1 MECIMFLVVGVILEA
16 AVQALLFGKV
26 SDFGRSDE
34 DLPPPEVPS
43 S

>member
-16 AVQALLFGKV
+16 TVQAMFLWKV
-26 SDFGRSDE
+26 FDFGRSEE

>member
-1 MECIMFLVVGVILEA
+1 MECIMFIVVGIILEA
-16 AVQALLFGKV
+16 AVQVLILWKV
-26 SDFGRSDE
+26 FDFGRSKE